1 MPGAFFVAGWPSRLD
16 DWVSMGRFLIS
27 RFLSLLAVLA
37 VVLTLTFVL
46 FRTSP
51 GGPFS
56 FERDLTAD
64 QIHEKEV
71 KYRLDGPLYRQ
82 VARWWGDALRGDFR
96 ESMKSK
102 NFTVAEILRQS
113 LPVSFTL
120 GAVAFVL
127 AASGGILVGALA
139 AAGKNHW
146 PDRLAMT
153 GALLAI
159 SLPTFVTGPLLVL
172 IFALGLRWF
181 PVGGWTG
188 IQHLILPSICL
199 AIPYGAYVAR
209 LMRNSMVEVLG
220 ADFIRTARAKG
231 LPERKVIFQ
240 HALKVAILPV
250 VSYLG
255 PLAAGLLTGSVVVES
270 VFGIPG
276 AGQHFVSS
284 ILNKDGF
291 LLMGA
296 VAVYCVLLVVLNF
309 FVDIIYCV
317 LDRRIKLYE

>member
-1 MPGAFFVAGWPSRLD
+1 MDGCAH
-16 DWVSMGRFLIS
+16 MGSYLLKRFI
-27 RFLSLLAVLA
+27 SLLAVLA

-46 FRTSP
+46 FRVSP

-56 FERDLTAD
+56 TDRNQTDA
-64 QIHEKEV
+64 QIYEKEV
-71 KYRLDGPLYRQ
+71 KYKLDGPLWWQ
-82 VARWWGDALRGDFR
+82 VGRWWQDVLQGDFR

-102 NFTVAEILRQS
+102 NFTVAEILKQS

-120 GAVAFVL
+120 GGVAFVL
-127 AASGGILVGALA
+127 AACGGIFVGALA
-139 AAGKNHW
+139 AARKNRW
-146 PDRLAMT
+146 PDRVAMT

-159 SLPTFVTGPLLVL
+159 SLPTFVTGPLLVVV
-172 IFALGLRWF
+172 FALGLGWL

-188 IQHLILPSICL
+188 VKHVILPAICL

-231 LPERKVIFQ
+231 LPERQVIFK
-240 HALKVAILPV
+240 HALKVAVLPV

-270 VFGIPG
+270 IFGIPG
-276 AGQHFVSS
+276 AGQHFVNS

-309 FVDIIYCV
+309 FVDLFYCL

>member
-1 MPGAFFVAGWPSRLD
+1 
-16 DWVSMGRFLIS
+16 MGRFLLT
-27 RFLSLLAVLA
+27 RFFSLLAVLA

-56 FERDLTAD
+56 FERDLTPEQVHA
-64 QIHEKEV
+64 KEV
-71 KYRLDGPLYRQ
+71 QYKLDGPLGRQ
-82 VARWWGDALRGDFR
+82 VLRWWQDALQGDLR

-102 NFTVAEILRQS
+102 NFTVAEVLKQS
-113 LPVSFTL
+113 LPVSFVL
-120 GAVAFVL
+120 GGVAFVL
-127 AASGGILVGALA
+127 AAGGGIAVGAWA
-139 AAGKNHW
+139 AARKNGW

-153 GALLAI
+153 SALLAI
-159 SLPTFVTGPLLVL
+159 SLPTFVTGPILVL
-172 IFALGLRWF
+172 VFALILGWF
-181 PVGGWTG
+181 PVGGWTSLK
-188 IQHLILPSICL
+188 HVILPAVCL

-220 ADFIRTARAKG
+220 ADYIRTARAKG
-231 LPERKVIFQ
+231 LPERKVIFK
-240 HALKVAILPV
+240 HALKVAVLPV

-270 VFGIPG
+270 IFGIPG
-276 AGQHFVSS
+276 AGQHFVNS

-309 FVDIIYCV
+309 LVDVIYCL

>member
-1 MPGAFFVAGWPSRLD
+1 
-16 DWVSMGRFLIS
+16 MGRFLLS
-27 RFLSLLAVLA
+27 RFLSLLAVLV
-37 VVLTLTFVL
+37 VVLTMTFVL
-46 FRTSP
+46 FRESP

-56 FERDLTAD
+56 FERDLTRE
-64 QIHEKEV
+64 QIAAKEAHY
-71 KYRLDGPLYRQ
+71 KLDGPVAWQ
-82 VARWWGDALRGDFR
+82 VLRWWGDALRGDFR

-102 NFTVAEILRQS
+102 NFSVSEILSQS

-120 GAVAFVL
+120 GGVSFVL
-127 AASGGILVGALA
+127 AALGGIFAGALSA
-139 AAGKNHW
+139 SRQKGLA
-146 PDRLAMT
+146 DRLTMT

-172 IFALGLRWF
+172 VFALILGWL

-188 IQHLILPSICL
+188 MKHIILPAVCL

-209 LMRNSMVEVLG
+209 LMRNSMVEVLS

-231 LPERKVIFQ
+231 LPERKVIYK

-270 VFGIPG
+270 IFGIPG
-276 AGQHFVSS
+276 AGQHFVNS

-296 VAVYCVLLVVLNF
+296 VAVYCVLLVFLNF
-309 FVDIIYCV
+309 LVDLLYCA

>member
-1 MPGAFFVAGWPSRLD
+1 
-16 DWVSMGRFLIS
+16 MGRFLVS

-46 FRTSP
+46 FRVSP

-56 FERDLTAD
+56 GERDASPEA
-64 QIHEKEV
+64 IHEREIRYK
-71 KYRLDGPLYRQ
+71 LDGPLYAQ
-82 VARWWGDALRGDFR
+82 VGRWWGDALRGDFR

-102 NFTVAEILRQS
+102 NFTVAEILKQS

-127 AASGGILVGALA
+127 AASGGIVVGALA
-139 AAGKNHW
+139 AAGKNQW

-172 IFALGLRWF
+172 VFALELGWF

-188 IQHLILPSICL
+188 VKHIILPAICL

-231 LPERKVIFQ
+231 LPERKVLFQ

-270 VFGIPG
+270 IFGIPG

-296 VAVYCVLLVVLNF
+296 VAVYCILLVVLNF
-309 FVDIIYCV
+309 LVDVIYCV

>member
-1 MPGAFFVAGWPSRLD
+1 
-16 DWVSMGRFLIS
+16 MGRFLLT
-27 RFLSLLAVLA
+27 RFLSLLAVLV
-37 VVLTLTFVL
+37 VVLTMTFVL
-46 FRTSP
+46 FRESP

-56 FERDLTAD
+56 FERDLTRE
-64 QIHEKEV
+64 QIAAKEAHY
-71 KYRLDGPLYRQ
+71 KLDGSLGWQ

-102 NFTVAEILRQS
+102 NFTVAEILGQS

-120 GAVAFVL
+120 GGVSFGL
-127 AASGGILVGALA
+127 AACGGIVAGAMA
-139 AAGKNHW
+139 AANRRGLA
-146 PDRLAMT
+146 DRLTMT

-159 SLPTFVTGPLLVL
+159 SLPTYVTGPLLVL
-172 IFALGLRWF
+172 VFALMLGWL

-188 IQHLILPSICL
+188 VRHLILPAVCL
-199 AIPYGAYVAR
+199 ALPYGAYVAR
-209 LMRNSMVEVLG
+209 LMRNSMVEVLS

-231 LPERKVIFQ
+231 LPERKVIYK

-270 VFGIPG
+270 IFGIPG
-276 AGQHFVSS
+276 AGQHFVNS

-296 VAVYCVLLVVLNF
+296 VAVYCVLLVLLNF
-309 FVDIIYCV
+309 LVDVLYCV

>member
-1 MPGAFFVAGWPSRLD
+1 MA
-16 DWVSMGRFLIS
+16 RFLVS
-27 RFLSLLAVLA
+27 RFLSLLAVLG

-46 FRTSP
+46 FRIAP

-56 FERDLTAD
+56 FERDLSEA
-64 QIHEKEV
+64 QVRAKEV
-71 KYRLDGPLYRQ
+71 QYKLDGPLYLQ
-82 VARWWGDALRGDFR
+82 VGRWWQDALQGNFR
-96 ESMKSK
+96 ESMKSR
-102 NFTVAEILRQS
+102 NFAVAEILGQS
-113 LPVSFTL
+113 LPVSFAL
-120 GAVAFVL
+120 GGTAFLL
-127 AASGGILVGALA
+127 AASGGIAGGALA
-139 AAGKNHW
+139 AARQNRW

-172 IFALGLRWF
+172 GLALHLGWF
-181 PVGGWTG
+181 PVGGWTSWR
-188 IQHLILPSICL
+188 HVVLPAICL

-231 LPERKVIFQ
+231 LPERQVIFK
-240 HALKVAILPV
+240 HALKVAVLPV

-270 VFGIPG
+270 IFGIPG
-276 AGQHFVSS
+276 AGQHFVNS

-296 VAVYCVLLVVLNF
+296 VAVYCVLLVALNF
-309 FVDIIYCV
+309 LVDVIYCL
-317 LDRRIKLYE
+317 LDRRIKMYDV

>member
-1 MPGAFFVAGWPSRLD
+1 
-16 DWVSMGRFLIS
+16 MGRFLLS
-27 RFLSLLAVLA
+27 RFLSLLAVL
-37 VVLTLTFVL
+37 VMVLTMTFVL
-46 FRTSP
+46 FRESP

-56 FERDLTAD
+56 SERDATAE

-71 KYRLDGPLYRQ
+71 RYKLDGSLTSQ
-82 VARWWGDALRGDFR
+82 VVRWWWDALHGDFR
-96 ESMKSK
+96 ESMRSK
-102 NFTVAEILRQS
+102 NFTVTEILRQS

-120 GAVAFVL
+120 GGISLVL
-127 AASGGILVGALA
+127 AAFGGIFAGALSA
-139 AAGKNHW
+139 SRQKGFA
-146 PDRLAMT
+146 DRLTMT
-153 GALLAI
+153 AALLAI

-172 IFALGLRWF
+172 VFALMLGWL

-188 IQHLILPSICL
+188 MKHIILPAICL
-199 AIPYGAYVAR
+199 ALPYGAYVAR

-231 LPERKVIFQ
+231 LPERKVIYK

-270 VFGIPG
+270 IFGIPG
-276 AGQHFVSS
+276 AGQHFVNS

-296 VAVYCVLLVVLNF
+296 VAVYCVLLVFLNF
-309 FVDIIYCV
+309 LVDVFYCL

>member
-1 MPGAFFVAGWPSRLD
+1 
-16 DWVSMGRFLIS
+16 MGQFLLT
-27 RFLSLLAVLA
+27 RFLSLLAVLV
-37 VVLTLTFVL
+37 VVLTMTFVL
-46 FRTSP
+46 FRVSP

-56 FERDLTAD
+56 GERDLSKEAL
-64 QIHEKEV
+64 HEREV
-71 KYRLDGPLYRQ
+71 RYKLDGPLYLQ
-82 VARWWGDALRGDFR
+82 LGRWWGDALQGDFR

-102 NFTVAEILRQS
+102 NFTVSEILRQS

-127 AASGGILVGALA
+127 AASGGIFVGAMA
-139 AAGKNHW
+139 AARKNGW

-153 GALLAI
+153 GALLAM

-172 IFALGLRWF
+172 VFALTLGWF
-181 PVGGWTG
+181 PVGGWTSLKH
-188 IQHLILPSICL
+188 IVLPAVCL

-231 LPERKVIFQ
+231 LPERQVIFA
-240 HALKVAILPV
+240 HALKVAVLPV

-270 VFGIPG
+270 IFGIPG
-276 AGQHFVSS
+276 AGQHFVNS

-309 FVDIIYCV
+309 FVDVLYCV

>member
-1 MPGAFFVAGWPSRLD
+1 
-16 DWVSMGRFLIS
+16 MGRLWSS

-56 FERDLTAD
+56 FERDLSAD
-64 QIHEKEV
+64 QIHAKEV
-71 KYRLDGPLYRQ
+71 QYELDGPLRWQ

-113 LPVSFTL
+113 LPVSFAL
-120 GAVAFVL
+120 GGVAFVL
-127 AASGGILVGALA
+127 AATGGIAVGALA
-139 AAGKNHW
+139 AARKNGW

-159 SLPTFVTGPLLVL
+159 SLPTFVTGPLLVMG
-172 IFALGLRWF
+172 FALTLGWF
-181 PVGGWTG
+181 PVGGWTSLT
-188 IQHLILPSICL
+188 HVVLPAVCL

-231 LPERKVIFQ
+231 LAERQVIFK
-240 HALKVAILPV
+240 HALKVAVLPV

-270 VFGIPG
+270 IFGIPG
-276 AGQHFVSS
+276 AGQHFVNS

-309 FVDIIYCV
+309 LVDVIYCV